1 VSLAYDAPI
10 QGPRH
15 RTQRAAEPGP
25 RAALTVAEALRARF
39 PLRPEPAQERRA
51 VSVAEALRCRFP
63 PLARTPASTGPT
75 RPALPRRVRGISLS
89 AAARQ
94 AEPSASPELL
104 RRILDGLQRL

>member
-1 VSLAYDAPI
+1 MSLAYDAPI

-25 RAALTVAEALRARF
+25 RVALTVAEALRARF
-39 PLRPEPAQERRA
+39 PLRTEPARQRHT
-51 VSVAEALRCRFP
+51 VSVAEALCCRFP

-75 RPALPRRVRGISLS
+75 RPALPRRVRGISLP
-89 AAARQ
+89 AAARP